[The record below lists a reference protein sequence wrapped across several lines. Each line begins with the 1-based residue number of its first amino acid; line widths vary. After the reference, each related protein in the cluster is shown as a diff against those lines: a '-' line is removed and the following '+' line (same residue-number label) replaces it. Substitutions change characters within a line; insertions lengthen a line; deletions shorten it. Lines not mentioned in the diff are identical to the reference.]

1 MKQRVQKPAFT
12 LDSCSISSKLPE
24 YSGLTD
30 SYLSGFFAAKRKRKL
45 LLKQGLVNRKQ
56 INKQGEIIES
66 HQRRKYFNT
75 TRITAMS
82 PTRMDM
88 SSIRSSN
95 TPESANSSG
104 VRSKSVGIKKSRA
117 KQQLTPISHDQ
128 LESLF
133 IKYKLPA
140 LTVLSKEDEEKPG
153 KSDFKTLI
161 TEVEEEEA

>member
-45 LLKQGLVNRKQ
+45 LLKQGL